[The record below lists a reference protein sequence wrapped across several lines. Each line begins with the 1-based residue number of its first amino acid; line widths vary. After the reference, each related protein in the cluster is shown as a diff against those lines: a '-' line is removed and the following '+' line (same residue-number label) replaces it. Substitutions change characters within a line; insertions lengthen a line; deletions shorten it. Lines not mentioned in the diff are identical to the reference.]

1 MLLSASSVASSVGS
15 IAAMSLSLLDF
26 TFQNQVTR
34 YWLSSGLSSSI
45 AIIPVISSITTTPK
59 LKTSA
64 FVVILPV
71 TASNHIDIGTAKKTK
86 SAKLATGATTTAIRD
101 FVELFL
107 STSIEL
113 EPLVGTDEPPEEV
126 LFFPEGLELEL
137 NREFPSNKSF
147 IEGRL
152 KCGKG
157 GEMLLLLKSNTSKD
171 FKPAQLCGIGPERLL
186 EPSPIPTKALH
197 KDHFQ
202 TMIQQALM
210 DSSPDQ
216 EIQEATRLLEHR
228 EPPVG
233 FDRRGWIHNHK
244 LVSDVI
250 VATTSIGPL
259 IFSPDW
265 SFNQSIFSIESL
277 KLPGIAPE
285 RRFMDSNKTS
295 NDDIFPKNS
304 GKGPAKL
311 QFMRSLGKDQP
322 VVEFR
327 GLPSSA
333 NTSKFTSPL
342 KKSEGMVS
350 KLL

>member
-1 MLLSASSVASSVGS
+1 MLSSASSLASSVGS

-45 AIIPVISSITTTPK
+45 AIIPVISSISTTPK

-71 TASNHIDIGTAKKTK
+71 TASNHQRKQTK

-107 STSIEL
+107 STSREL

-157 GEMLLLLKSNTSKD
+157 GDRLLLLKSNTSKD

-197 KDHFQ
+197 KGHFQ

-216 EIQEATRLLEHR
+216 EIQEATRLVEHMK
-228 EPPVG
+228 PPVG
-233 FDRRGWIHNHK
+233 FDRRGLIHNHK

-311 QFMRSLGKDQP
+311 QFMSCSEKFQQP
-322 VVEFR
+322 ERAPDIEMWIKESTLSFELCVGGVAPGTR
-327 GLPSSA
+327 
-333 NTSKFTSPL
+333 
-342 KKSEGMVS
+342 
-350 KLL
+350 